1 MALGSNGSRTAP
13 QPGSVR
19 GAFAFGAAEDGAAED
34 GAAGDDPPG
43 EAVAVVGVGDDTVA
57 TVRARS
63 GCAGEGAA
71 DAWQPAARR
80 PDAAT
85 SATVASVRRAA
96 GLTTWLPPA
105 SRR

>member
-19 GAFAFGAAEDGAAED
+19 GAFAFGAA
-34 GAAGDDPPG
+34 GDDPDDDPAEG
-43 EAVAVVGVGDDTVA
+43 AVAVVGVGDDTVA

-63 GCAGEGAA
+63 GCAVEGAA

>member
-19 GAFAFGAAEDGAAED
+19 GAFAFDAAGDGAAGD
-34 GAAGDDPPG
+34 GAVGDDPPG
-43 EAVAVVGVGDDTVA
+43 EAVAVVGVGADTVA

-63 GCAGEGAA
+63 CAVEGAP

-85 SATVASVRRAA
+85 SAMVASVRRAA
-96 GLTTWLPPA
+96 GLTTWRPPA

>member
-19 GAFAFGAAEDGAAED
+19 AAFAFVAAGDGAV
-34 GAAGDDPPG
+34 GDDPPG
-43 EAVAVVGVGDDTVA
+43 EAVAVVGVGADIVA

-63 GCAGEGAA
+63 CAVEGAP

-85 SATVASVRRAA
+85 SAMVASVRRAA
-96 GLTTWLPPA
+96 GLTTWRPPA